1 MQNLNK
7 EELYKPIL
15 KGIENKNIPRYVFK
29 YMDSKSAI
37 EVIKNN
43 SIKFNST
50 SNFNDPFD
58 GKALVNNTITYQDMV
73 NSLGLNNLS
82 DKEKIIAIIQSQISP
97 NEMPNITQ
105 LIFDNFDRNTS
116 VSCFSEVCD
125 SLLMWSHYAN
135 KHEGVCMKFDIIKD
149 LDFFI
154 YPNKVNYS
162 EKFISYDFSDV
173 KKNIYAQYTTKSLD
187 WKYEKEIRI
196 IKTNTKPNFIEFKKE
211 ALVEISFGC
220 RAREH
225 FINEMIN
232 LLKYHSYD
240 NIVIKKARISQQY
253 YKIIFE

>member
-7 EELYKPIL
+7 EEKYKPIL
-15 KGIENKNIPRYVFK
+15 NGIENKNIPRYLFK
-29 YMDSKSAI
+29 YMDGESARKVI
-37 EVIKNN
+37 ENN

-50 SNFNDPFD
+50 SNFNDPYD
-58 GKALVNNTITYQDMV
+58 GKAFVNFNINFQDIIDYF
-73 NSLGLNNLS
+73 GLSNLS
-82 DKEKIIAIIQSQISP
+82 EREKAIAVSQKVMNP
-97 NEMPNITQ
+97 NEVRKIANS
-105 LIFDNFDRNTS
+105 FYDKFDRNTS
-116 VSCFSEVCD
+116 VSCFSEICD

-149 LDFFI
+149 LDFFSN
-154 YPNKVNYS
+154 PNKVNYS
-162 EKFISYDFSDV
+162 EKFISYDFSDAED
-173 KKNIYAQYTTKSLD
+173 NIHAQYTTKSLE

-220 RAREH
+220 RASEH

-240 NIVIKKARISQQY
+240 NIVIRKAQISQQY